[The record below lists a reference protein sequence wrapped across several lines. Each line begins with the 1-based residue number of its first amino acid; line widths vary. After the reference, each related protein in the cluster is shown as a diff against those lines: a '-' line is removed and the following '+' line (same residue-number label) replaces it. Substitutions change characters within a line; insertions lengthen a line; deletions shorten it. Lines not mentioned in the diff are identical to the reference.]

1 MIFIE
6 IVKNTSRF
14 MGKGEE
20 AKQKRVWL
28 EYEENDDTESL
39 LFQEGGW
46 YIIFNAKYL

>member
-1 MIFIE
+1 
-6 IVKNTSRF
+6 

-28 EYEENDDTESL
+28 EYEENDATESL

-46 YIIFNAKYL
+46 YIMLNAKHL